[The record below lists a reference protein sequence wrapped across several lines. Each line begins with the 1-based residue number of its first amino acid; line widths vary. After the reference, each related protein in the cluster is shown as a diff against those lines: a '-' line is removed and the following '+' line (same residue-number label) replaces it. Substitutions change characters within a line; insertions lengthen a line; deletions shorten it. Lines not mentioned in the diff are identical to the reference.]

1 MLNQRAIPT
10 FRAMCILERN
20 VVMRTDDVA
29 PILETGFNVDKQ
41 VIDEAIKSNADVKIQ
56 IIL

>member
-20 VVMRTDDVA
+20 VVMRTHDDVA
-29 PILETGFNVDKQ
+29 PILETGFNVGK
-41 VIDEAIKSNADVKIQ
+41 
-56 IIL
+56 